1 MNKLFLTLL
10 LSTWFS
16 GYAQAEVL
24 PFDQDAFAQKLK
36 AGEAVVIA
44 AHAPWCSTCRAQ
56 KPILKQLSVS
66 KPYQQL
72 PIYEVDFDSQK
83 ATLGKLNISRQSTLV
98 AFKQGK
104 EVTRSVGATSPG
116 AIEAILKSVE

>member
-1 MNKLFLTLL
+1 MNKLLFTLL
-10 LSTWFS
+10 VSAWFS

-24 PFDQDAFAQKLK
+24 SFDQVAFEQKLK

-72 PIYEVDFDSQK
+72 PIYEVDFDTQK
-83 ATLGKLNISRQSTLV
+83 AVLGKLNISRQSTLV

-104 EVTRSVGATSPG
+104 EVTRSVGATNPA
-116 AIEAILKSVE
+116 AIETLLKSVE